1 MARKLI
7 LIVFIACNLGAAS
20 AISATD
26 TPTGAIRFTVNT
38 VLETMRDS
46 ALKQPDK
53 KDERRDRI
61 RTLIRD
67 RFDFTEMSKRSLAKH
82 WKKRTPDEKK
92 EFVRIFSELLESSYI
107 GRIEE
112 YTDEK
117 VVYNKEKIKKKGKY
131 GIVNTTIMAKGV
143 DIPIDYKVINKNNK
157 WWVYDV
163 VIEGVSFI
171 STYRSQY
178 NKVIIKK
185 SYSQLIK
192 DMTSKLNKMNSQ
204 ENAKGF

>member
-1 MARKLI
+1 MTRKLI
-7 LIVFIACNLGAAS
+7 IIVFIACFGTAAIISAAGTPTS
-20 AISATD
+20 AIQS
-26 TPTGAIRFTVNT
+26 TVDA
-38 VLETMRDS
+38 VLDTMRDS
-46 ALKQPDK
+46 TLKLPDK
-53 KDERRDRI
+53 KQERRDRI
-61 RTLIRD
+61 RALIRD
-67 RFDFTEMSKRSLAKH
+67 RFDFKEMSKRSLAKH
-82 WKKRTPDEKK
+82 WKKRTPEEKK
-92 EFVRIFSELLESSYI
+92 EFIRVFSELLESSYI

-117 VVYNKEKIKKKGKY
+117 ILYNKETIKGKGKY
-131 GIVNTTIMAKGV
+131 GIVNTAILAKSV

-178 NKVIIKK
+178 NKIIIKK

-192 DMTSKLNKMNSQ
+192 DMTSKLNEINTQDK
-204 ENAKGF
+204 EKGS